1 MIKLYIVTIIIK
13 VFDYF
18 YKLKIKFFLKN
29 RNKNIDIFLDVG
41 AHHGESIIF
50 FLKIFKIKNIISF
63 EPSPINFKI
72 LKKKYQFLKKKF
84 QNSRIIIENLGLS
97 NSIGENF
104 LKQFKESSSS
114 TLAKINNNSSYYRN
128 KNKILY
134 SKNDKNFFKKIK
146 VKITTLQKYL
156 KIKKI
161 QNIDFLKIDTEG
173 HEFQVILG
181 LENYI
186 SKVNIIMF
194 EHHYDNMIIKDYN
207 FSNINYFLVK
217 NNFKKIF
224 KAKMPF
230 RKTFEYIYENNKYRK

>member
-1 MIKLYIVTIIIK
+1 M
-13 VFDYF
+13 YF
-18 YKLKIKFFLKN
+18 L
-29 RNKNIDIFLDVG
+29 
-41 AHHGESIIF
+41 E
-50 FLKIFKIKNIISF
+50 ISF
-63 EPSPINFKI
+63 TYYIQKDKDYSMVQTQINMEI
-72 LKKKYQFLKKKF
+72 
-84 QNSRIIIENLGLS
+84 
-97 NSIGENF
+97 

-181 LENYI
+181 LEHYI

-230 RKTFEYIYENNKYRK
+230 RKTFEYIYENTKYRK